1 LEGINRDIVRFV
13 LEAGFCGSYG
23 KKREIPTAEQTF
35 RKYES
40 KGVTLY
46 IENKQIDHVNSRHAN
61 DLLPK
66 VRCFNDKTEIQQV
79 AELF

>member
-1 LEGINRDIVRFV
+1 MEGINRDIVRFL
-13 LEAGFCGSYG
+13 LEAGFCGSY
-23 KKREIPTAEQTF
+23 KREIPTAEQTF

-46 IENKQIDHVNSRHAN
+46 IENKQIDHVEDRHAN
-61 DLLPK
+61 SKLQDI
-66 VRCFNDKTEIQQV
+66 RCFEDKAEIQQV